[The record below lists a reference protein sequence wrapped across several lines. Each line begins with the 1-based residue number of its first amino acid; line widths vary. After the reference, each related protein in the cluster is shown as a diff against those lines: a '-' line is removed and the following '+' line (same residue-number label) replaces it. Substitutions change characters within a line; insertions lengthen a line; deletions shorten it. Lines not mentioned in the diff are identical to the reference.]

1 MKRKEKM
8 GHIVRNP
15 ALCFGCK
22 NCQLVCSLH
31 LTGSF
36 WPERSSIQ
44 VSRNPRAGVVR
55 WTIDES
61 CDRCRQE
68 EEPLCVR
75 YCSYHALRNVA
86 DENQEGPKDE

>member
-1 MKRKEKM
+1 MKGSA
-8 GHIVRNP
+8 GHIARNA
-15 ALCFGCK
+15 ALCYGCK

-44 VSRNPRAGVVR
+44 VSRNPQTGVVR

-61 CDRCRQE
+61 CDRCPHE
-68 EEPLCVR
+68 EEPLCIR
-75 YCSYHALRNVA
+75 YCAYHALKHVA
-86 DENQEGPKDE
+86 GVNQEGRKDA

>member
-1 MKRKEKM
+1 M
-8 GHIVRNP
+8 GHIERNP
-15 ALCFGCK
+15 ALCYGCK

-44 VSRNPRAGVVR
+44 VSRYPQTGVVQ

-61 CDRCRQE
+61 CDLCREE

-75 YCSYHALRNVA
+75 CCPYRTLTHVA
-86 DENQEGPKDE
+86 DENQEEPKDE

>member
-8 GHIVRNP
+8 GPIVRNA
-15 ALCFGCK
+15 ALCYGCR

-44 VSRNPRAGVVR
+44 VSRNPKAGTVR

-68 EEPLCVR
+68 GEPLCVR
-75 YCSYHALRNVA
+75 HCAYHALRSVA
-86 DENQEGPKDE
+86 GADQEGPKA